1 MSPRVLHVSQPTS
14 AGVARAVLQGVDA
27 VLTAGWAAALAC
39 PPGPLAEAAASRGAE
54 VLPWPAGRAPGPA
67 ALQETRR
74 LARLLARARP
84 DLVHLH
90 SSKAG
95 LAGRLALRGRQ
106 PTVFSPHAWSFEP
119 LSGPA
124 RRAAVGWERLAAARW
139 TALLV
144 CVGRAELD
152 LGRAAGIAAP
162 AVVVPNGVDLGEF
175 PYADLAARATARHRL
190 GLPPEGPLAVC
201 LGRLDRQ
208 KGQDLLVAAWPVVRA
223 RIPTARLALVGD
235 GPWARRLAAA
245 LPAGVWLAGPTAAPA
260 DWLAAADVV
269 VVPSRWEGLAFVPL
283 EAMAAGRP
291 VVASAIAANAEAVP
305 PAAGALVAATDRDA
319 LAGAIAA
326 RLGDPAR
333 SAQEGLAGRRHV
345 EAAHDRRR
353 AGGRLLAAYREV
365 LRLS

>member
-1 MSPRVLHVSQPTS
+1 MSPRVLHVSQPST

-39 PPGPLAEAAASRGAE
+39 PPGPLAEAAAARGAE
-54 VLPWPAGRAPGPA
+54 ALPWPAGRAPGPA
-67 ALQETRR
+67 TLQETRR
-74 LARLLARARP
+74 LAGILAGARP

-95 LAGRLALRGRQ
+95 LAGRLALRGRR

-124 RRAAVGWERLAAARW
+124 RRAAVGWERRAATHW

-152 LGRAAGIAAP
+152 LGRAAGISARAL
-162 AVVVPNGVDLGEF
+162 VVPNGVDLGEF
-175 PYADLAARATARHRL
+175 PYADLAAREAARHRL
-190 GLPPEGPLAVC
+190 GLPAGPLAVC

-208 KGQDLLVAAWPVVRA
+208 KGQDLLLAAWPTVRTM
-223 RIPTARLALVGD
+223 IPTARLALVGD
-235 GPWARRLAAA
+235 GPWVRRLAAA
-245 LPAGVWLAGPTAAPA
+245 LPGGVWLAGPTAAPA
-260 DWLAAADVV
+260 DWLAAADIV

-283 EAMAAGRP
+283 EAMATGRP

-305 PAAGALVAATDRDA
+305 PAAGAVVDVTDRGA

-333 SAQEGLAGRRHV
+333 AGQEGLAGRRHV
-345 EAAHDRRR
+345 EAAHDRRH
-353 AGGRLLAAYREV
+353 AGAQLLAAYRAV
-365 LRLS
+365 LRRS